1 MQVVMYQRRIDRLD
15 EYIKYIGMSD
25 RAFEISINAP
35 NGTIRKSREE
45 RRDVSDKYVEKI
57 LLNHPALSRVWL
69 LTGEGEMLVTSPPK
83 GEDVTVGEPSAD
95 DEGGY
100 MVPLLPTVAYG
111 GELSGWGDDGIMPYD
126 CERIAS
132 PIRGVDF
139 GIRITGKSMEPI
151 YPEGCMVF
159 VKRVNEKAFIEWG
172 KTFLLD
178 TVNGSI
184 IKRLK
189 PSQDPTVVRCESY
202 NPDYPPFEVSYED
215 IRGVYIVLA
224 QFNLC

>member
-1 MQVVMYQRRIDRLD
+1 MQAFARIISIDMRKRILIYLEYKGISKYKFYQRTGLSNGYLD
-15 EYIKYIGMSD
+15 KEAD
-25 RAFEISINAP
+25 IN
-35 NGTIRKSREE
+35 IQS
-45 RRDVSDKYVEKI
+45 YEKI
-57 LLNHPALSRVWL
+57 SYAFPDLNMDWVR
-69 LTGEGEMLVTSPPK
+69 TGEGEMLVTSPPK
-83 GEDVTVGEPSAD
+83 VEEVTGGEPSAD

-178 TVNGSI
+178 TVNGSVV
-184 IKRLK
+184 KRLK